1 MGGVSVT
8 SMGIDLYRGSPASRL
23 RATYAVCIARDGGVI
38 YEAADL
44 SLSKVIRL
52 ALEYKPEYIVIDN
65 LYELARS
72 RRELLKVLSLFPY
85 KSQILLATF
94 SDAEGYRDLRDVAAE
109 HGLLESRRK
118 QDPQSTA
125 RILAMLGQRGVGH
138 PIRVWEERTRIVVSK
153 GRSGRAG
160 GSSEDRYLR
169 GLRAAVLR
177 YVRRIR
183 DALDSAKI
191 PYQLSYRKAEGGLD
205 RAVFIVDA
213 PRDRLAGIV
222 RSKRGRYVTVRVRPI
237 AKTRIVISED
247 VERRMR
253 PVIAGVDPGSEYGI
267 AVIDLDGRVIATETI
282 RGGDALQAISAILRH
297 GTPVLVASDKKPV
310 PEAVRKIAAAF
321 NARLYEPEYV
331 VSDQEKSSLAASS
344 GHSVGSIHE
353 RDALA
358 ACLLAYKS
366 YAKKFEQ
373 VERILESLE
382 IKIPASKIKAEIV
395 RGSSIAS
402 AIEAAIEDVIGS
414 IEEDLYRDTGIIQRL
429 VREAIEEEGKIR
441 NLEKRISELLSER
454 QALLDKI
461 RGLEEELR
469 RISSECEAFKRT
481 IRLEV
486 ERERTVASLV
496 DRLRSCQDSYRSLEE
511 AFMELKRGLED
522 MRRIIIEYEEKGYTK
537 IRRIYAPIDE
547 EDLEDIV
554 RRGSIDGIYILYT
567 EDPGSLKRQDIEYI
581 RDRLRRIALIT
592 PKCPFKHTGDRESHV
607 ICIETAPES
616 IAIVSNKYILI
627 DKPGL
632 EKIKSIYKEICN
644 TIPKK
649 PEMSE
654 EDLERL
660 VTEYRRAKQGGHKG

>member
-1 MGGVSVT
+1 MGSGETT

-23 RATYAVCIARDGGVI
+23 RATYAACIARGGEVI

-44 SLSKVIRL
+44 PLPKIIRL
-52 ALEYKPEYIVIDN
+52 ALEYRPDYIVIDN

-72 RRELLKVLSLFPY
+72 KRELLKVLSLFPY

-109 HGLLESRRK
+109 HGLLESRKK

-138 PIRVWEERTRIVVSK
+138 PIRVWEERTKIIVSK

-169 GLRAAVLR
+169 SLRVAVLR
-177 YVRRIR
+177 YVRKIR

-205 RAVFIVDA
+205 RAVFIVEA
-213 PRDRLAGIV
+213 PKDRLAGIV
-222 RSKRGRYVTVRVRPI
+222 RSKRGRYVTVRVKPI
-237 AKTRIVISED
+237 ARTKVVISEG
-247 VERRMR
+247 VEKRLR
-253 PVIAGVDPGSEYGI
+253 PVIVGIDPGSEYGV

-282 RGGDALQAISAILRH
+282 RGGDVLQAISSILRY
-297 GTPVLVASDKKPV
+297 GTPVLVASDKKPA
-310 PEAVRKIAAAF
+310 PDAVRRVAAAF
-321 NARLYEPEYV
+321 NARLYEPDYV

-344 GHSVGSIHE
+344 GHQVGSIHE

-358 ACLLAYKS
+358 ACLLAYRS

-373 VERILESLE
+373 IERILESLE
-382 IKIPASKIKAEIV
+382 IKIPSSRIKAEIV
-395 RGSSIAS
+395 RGSSIAA
-402 AIEAAIEDVIGS
+402 AIEAAIEDLIGS
-414 IEEDLYRDTGIIQRL
+414 MEEDLYRDTSIVQKLI
-429 VREAIEEEGKIR
+429 REAIEDEGKIR

-454 QALLDKI
+454 QALLDRI

-469 RISSECEAFKRT
+469 RLSSEYEAFKRSV
-481 IRLEV
+481 RVEV
-486 ERERTVASLV
+486 EKERAVATLI

-511 AFMELKRGLED
+511 VFTELKKSLEGL
-522 MRRIIIEYEEKGYTK
+522 RRIILEYGERGYTK
-537 IRRIYAPIDE
+537 IQRIYSPIDE
-547 EDLEDIV
+547 EDIESIAA
-554 RRGSIDGIYILYT
+554 RGSIDGVYILYT
-567 EDPGSLKRQDIEYI
+567 EDPLSLKRQDIVYI
-581 RDRLRRIALIT
+581 RDRLRRAAVIA
-592 PKCPFKHTGDRESHV
+592 PKCPFKHIGDRESHV
-607 ICIETAPES
+607 ICIEIPEE
-616 IAIVSNKYILI
+616 AVAVVSNKYVLV
-627 DKPGL
+627 DRESLG
-632 EKIKSIYKEICN
+632 KIKSLYREIHI

-649 PEMSE
+649 TEMSE

-660 VTEYRRAKQGGHKG
+660 IREYRGSRPRL